1 MSGRYAIYFTP
12 QPGGPLAE
20 FGARWLGWDCAE
32 GAPRAQPDMTGL
44 DMEGITRRPRK
55 YGFHATL
62 KPPFHLAAGLRE
74 EALIDALQEFCE
86 RRPALTLAGLH
97 LSRIGSFLAL
107 VPTEADARIGALAAD
122 VVQSFDAFRAPHT
135 PDELARRQNHR
146 LSPRQRENLE
156 RWGYPYVMEDF
167 RFHMTLTGALGEA
180 TRMAAEAALEGC
192 LAEISLA
199 PVEIDALTLLK
210 SDAAGRF
217 ASRARVPLAAA

>member
-1 MSGRYAIYFTP
+1 MEY
-12 QPGGPLAE
+12 
-20 FGARWLGWDCAE
+20 LGFFLTIF
-32 GAPRAQPDMTGL
+32 APRIPL
-44 DMEGITRRPRK
+44 
-55 YGFHATL
+55 L
-62 KPPFHLAAGLRE
+62 LAYVAGLIV
-74 EALIDALQEFCE
+74 AIQ
-86 RRPALTLAGLH
+86 RRDRHPQVSRLAGIFFGGSL
-97 LSRIGSFLAL
+97 LMSFIGSFLAL

-180 TRMAAEAALEGC
+180 TRMAAEAALDGC

-199 PVEIDALTLLK
+199 PVGIDALTLLK

-217 ASRARVPLAAA
+217 ASRARFPLVAA